1 MSTGSGSGGLV
12 PAAVELDGLT
22 EIRVHGVGGT
32 SPESLLGDQTPTRI
46 AGDRVAGFYRTA
58 DAAGRHREAYSW
70 GGLTSRSRMRALWA
84 LLLPSMLAN
93 MAGWMA
99 RRWVTSGEDEVDR
112 PATLWVFRWFARLTA
127 LALTLST
134 AAMVTYLALD
144 VLAYQWGRTEP
155 LPGPD
160 PDAVTDGVQGGITSW
175 WAQTVETWT
184 TVDRPGN
191 RIVLGALAAVL
202 VATVFAVLAR
212 HSRSSY
218 ESVVPPTPISAEP
231 GAPDVTGTVL
241 PAPSVRCAAALDGG
255 LRAADFWAG
264 LEWHRFLSRIHLTA
278 CLGVVALMLG
288 WSTADLGPGTAAGS
302 YGQVATVAAVA
313 ALLLLMG
320 LLAFDDAQPD
330 LGWIAL
336 TLTTAALVLAG
347 TAALLLPADPG
358 PVGMLPGARPSLNV
372 VWGVSLV
379 LLVPLAVQ
387 QSLAWFYRLWQSRRL
402 RRTGLPVPRLSIFPW
417 AGPFVMNTIAMVVA
431 NTVLLSAIVYV
442 AGLVGTIEWGFGPG
456 SSTVSADDTVYV
468 PMAIGSLASILS
480 LGLIVLVVVFGIVFL
495 VVLRVRTRANAPTV
509 EADLRAR
516 YARAGIPAVEVDP
529 AAGTE
534 AAWWRSAF
542 DPPLFGVHGRQRQGR
557 PTPWVHKVATMRFV
571 GDHSRAVAILFI
583 ALTVSAVVGLV
594 LFLHQVLILHRE
606 PPMFFVEIGTKVAV
620 AFPPLYVLVL
630 TLAWRN
636 ERWRRVLGS
645 LFDVGTFF
653 PRAFHPFAPPAY
665 AERAVPEL
673 TRRIWRLHDNGGRVV
688 VSAHSQGSVIAAA
701 AVGRTSGRAGHEP
714 TIGLVTFGSP
724 LGKLYRWAF
733 PALFSDGFLAGIT
746 DDRAG
751 IGPVLWRN
759 VHYATDYIGGDVRSG
774 SSTIADGVDVELVD
788 PPTHRYV
795 VDQPLP
801 RVMSH
806 TGYWYD
812 EAFWHEVDEMCT
824 LTLATGRPR
833 PGPDVSGGGRETVPP
848 DPTLSGTYRAQA
860 VIPLVDATT
869 SPILRDS
876 AS

>member
-1 MSTGSGSGGLV
+1 MARDERSAGLV
-12 PAAVELDGLT
+12 PAQVPLDGLV

-32 SPESLLGDQTPTRI
+32 GPDTLLGDPAPTRV
-46 AGDRVAGFYRTA
+46 AGDRVAGFYRTT

-99 RRWVTSGEDEVDR
+99 RRWVTAGEQEEDR
-112 PATLWVFRWFARLTA
+112 PATLWIFRWFARLTA

-155 LPGPD
+155 V
-160 PDAVTDGVQGGITSW
+160 AVPTTDGALSSW
-175 WAQTVETWT
+175 WAQLLETWT
-184 TVDRPGN
+184 SADHPGN
-191 RIVLGALAAVL
+191 RLVLGAH
-202 VATVFAVLAR
+202 AVLAVIVAFALLAR
-212 HSRSSY
+212 QTRSSY

-231 GAPDVTGTVL
+231 GASDVTATTAR
-241 PAPSVRCAAALDGG
+241 PSPSVRCAAALDGG

-264 LEWHRFLSRIHLTA
+264 LEWHSFLSRLHVTG
-278 CLGVVALMLG
+278 CLGVLALMVG
-288 WSTADLGPGTAAGS
+288 WSTSALGAGTSAGAFA
-302 YGQVATVAAVA
+302 QVATVAAGA
-313 ALLLLMG
+313 GILLVMG
-320 LLAFDDAQPD
+320 LLAFDDAEPD
-330 LGWIAL
+330 LARVAL
-336 TLTTAALVLAG
+336 VLTSSALVLAELSA
-347 TAALLLPADPG
+347 TLLPAGAG
-358 PVGMLPGARPSLNV
+358 PDGMLPGARPALNL
-372 VWGVSLV
+372 VWGASLA
-379 LLVPLAVQ
+379 LLVPLALQ
-387 QSLAWFYRLWQSRRL
+387 QVGAWVYRIWQAGKLRREGRRL
-402 RRTGLPVPRLSIFPW
+402 PRLAIFPW
-417 AGPFVMNTIAMVVA
+417 AGPFVMNTVAMVVA

-442 AGLVGTIEWGFGPG
+442 AGLIGTVEWGFGPVDG
-456 SSTVSADDTVYV
+456 DAAPGTIYV
-468 PMAIGSLASILS
+468 PQAIGSLASILS
-480 LGLIVLVVVFGIVFL
+480 LGLIVLVVAFGAVFL
-495 VVLRVRTRANAPTV
+495 LVLGRRRGANARQV

-516 YARAGIPAVEVDP
+516 YT
-529 AAGTE
+529 AAGVPDVEHDPPARSE

-542 DPPLFGVHGRQRQGR
+542 DPPLFGPPERRPGR
-557 PTPWVHKVATMRFV
+557 PTPWVHKVAAMRFV
-571 GDHSRAVAILFI
+571 GDHSRAVAALLIV
-583 ALTVSAVVGLV
+583 LTVLSVIGLV
-594 LFLHQVLILHRE
+594 LFLNEVLRLHHD
-606 PPMFFVEIGTKVAV
+606 PPMLLVGVGTKVAV

-688 VSAHSQGSVIAAA
+688 VTAHSQGSVIAAA
-701 AVGRTSGRAGHEP
+701 AVGRSSGRADAEP
-714 TIGLVTFGSP
+714 TLGVVTFGSP

-733 PALFSDGFLAGIT
+733 PALFSDGFLAGIS
-746 DDRAG
+746 RGRPG

-759 VHYATDYIGGDVRSG
+759 VYYATDYIGGPVRTG
-774 SSTIADGVDVELVD
+774 TSTIAEGIDLELVD

-801 RVMSH
+801 RVLSH

-812 EAFWHEVDEMCT
+812 DAFWTQVDQMCAVIGT
-824 LTLATGRPR
+824 
-833 PGPDVSGGGRETVPP
+833 PGPPP
-848 DPTLSGTYRAQA
+848 DPGGAGPRDTIPPDPDLPGRYR
-860 VIPLVDATT
+860 
-869 SPILRDS
+869 
-876 AS
+876 

>member
-12 PAAVELDGLT
+12 PAQVELAGLT

-32 SPESLLGDQTPTRI
+32 SPESLLGDPSPTRV
-46 AGDRVAGFYRTA
+46 AGDRVAGFYRTT

-99 RRWVTSGEDEVDR
+99 RRWVTAGEQEVNR

-144 VLAYQWGRTEP
+144 VLAFQWGRTEP
-155 LPGPD
+155 LPAPSTQTGGVEGG
-160 PDAVTDGVQGGITSW
+160 VTAW

-184 TVDRPGN
+184 AADRPGN
-191 RIVLGALAAVL
+191 RIVLGALAALL
-202 VATVFAVLAR
+202 VALVFAVLAR

-218 ESVVPPTPISAEP
+218 ESVVPPTPISGDP
-231 GAPDVTGTVL
+231 GAPDVTTT
-241 PAPSVRCAAALDGG
+241 APPPPSLRCAAALDGG

-264 LEWHRFLSRIHLTA
+264 LEWHKFLSRIHLTA

-288 WSTADLGPGTAAGS
+288 WSTWGLGAGTGAGS
-302 YGQVATVAAVA
+302 FGQVATVAAVA

-336 TLTTAALVLAG
+336 TLTAAALVLAG
-347 TAALLLPADPG
+347 GAAVMLPAGAG
-358 PVGMLPGARPSLNV
+358 PQGMLPGARPALNV
-372 VWGVSLV
+372 VWGLSLV

-387 QSLAWFYRLWQSRRL
+387 QSLAWVYRLWQAHRL
-402 RRTGLPVPRLSIFPW
+402 RRTDQPVPTISTFPW
-417 AGPFVMNTIAMVVA
+417 AGPFVMNTTAMVVA

-442 AGLVGTIEWGFGPG
+442 AGLVGTVAWGFGPQAG
-456 SSTVSADDTVYV
+456 TTPEPGTIYV

-480 LGLIVLVVVFGIVFL
+480 LGLVALVLVFGLVVVL
-495 VVLRVRTRANAPTV
+495 VARHRSRANASDV
-509 EADLRAR
+509 EADLRTT
-516 YARAGIPAVEVDP
+516 YAAAGIPTVEP
-529 AAGTE
+529 AARAGTE

-542 DPPLFGVHGRQRQGR
+542 DPPLFGVRARQRAGR

-571 GDHSRAVAILFI
+571 GDHSRAVAVLFI
-583 ALTVSAVVGLV
+583 ALTVCAVVGLV
-594 LFLHQVLILHRE
+594 LFLNEVLLQRRE
-606 PPMFFVEIGTKVAV
+606 PPMFFVEVGTKVAV

-701 AVGRTSGRAGHEP
+701 ALGRTSGRAGDEP
-714 TIGLVTFGSP
+714 TIGVVTFGSP

-759 VHYATDYIGGDVRSG
+759 VYYATDYIGGDVSCG
-774 SSTIADGVDVELVD
+774 SSTIPDSVDVELVD

-801 RVMSH
+801 RVLSH

-812 EAFWHEVDEMCT
+812 EAFWREVDEMCS
-824 LTLATGRPR
+824 LTRSTGSPR
-833 PGPDVSGGGRETVPP
+833 PGSDAGDGMDTVPP
-848 DPTLSGTYRAQA
+848 DPTLSPSYRAQA

>member
-1 MSTGSGSGGLV
+1 MALVDRSAGLV
-12 PAAVELDGLT
+12 PAAVPLGGLT

-32 SPESLLGDQTPTRI
+32 GPDTLLGDPAPTRV
-46 AGDRVAGFYRTA
+46 AGDRVAGFYRTT
-58 DAAGRHREAYSW
+58 DAGGRHREAYSW

-99 RRWVTSGEDEVDR
+99 RRWVTAGEQEADR
-112 PATLWVFRWFARLTA
+112 PATLWIFRWFARLTA

-155 LPGPD
+155 VPD
-160 PDAVTDGVQGGITSW
+160 PATAASPDGWQGDLSSW
-175 WAQTVETWT
+175 WAQTVATWT
-184 TVDRPGN
+184 AADRPGH
-191 RIVLGALAAVL
+191 RLVLGALAAVV
-202 VATVFAVLAR
+202 VASAFALLAR
-212 HSRSSY
+212 QTRSSY

-231 GAPDVTGTVL
+231 GAPDVTATTGR
-241 PAPSVRCAAALDGG
+241 PRPSRRCAAALDGG
-255 LRAADFWAG
+255 LRDADFWAG
-264 LEWHRFLSRIHLTA
+264 LEWHTFLSRLHLTA
-278 CLGVVALMLG
+278 CLGVIALMLG
-288 WSTADLGPGTAAGS
+288 WSSAELGAGTTAGAF
-302 YGQVATVAAVA
+302 GQVATVAAA
-313 ALLLLMG
+313 AAILLVMG
-320 LLAFDDAQPD
+320 LLAFDDAEQD
-330 LGWIAL
+330 LAWVALAL
-336 TLTTAALVLAG
+336 TSAALVLAG
-347 TAALLLPADPG
+347 AAALLVPADPG
-358 PVGMLPGARPSLNV
+358 PAGMLPGARPALNL
-372 VWGVSLV
+372 VWGASLA

-387 QSLAWFYRLWQSRRL
+387 QAGAWVYRLWQTSRL
-402 RRTGLPVPRLSIFPW
+402 RRQGERLPRLTIFPW
-417 AGPFVMNTIAMVVA
+417 AGPFVMNTVAMVVA

-442 AGLVGTIEWGFGPG
+442 AGVVGTVAWGFGPDAG
-456 SSTVSADDTVYV
+456 TSAAPGTIYV

-480 LGLIVLVVVFGIVFL
+480 LGLIVLVVLFAAVFL
-495 VVLRVRTRANAPTV
+495 LVLGWRRRANAGQV
-509 EADLRAR
+509 EEDLRAQ
-516 YARAGIPAVEVDP
+516 YEAAHVEDVDLDPPARS
-529 AAGTE
+529 E

-542 DPPLFGVHGRQRQGR
+542 DPPLFGPPERRPGR
-557 PTPWVHKVATMRFV
+557 PTPWVRKVTTMRFV
-571 GDHSRAVAILFI
+571 GDHSRAVATLLIV
-583 ALTVSAVVGLV
+583 LTVLAVGGLV
-594 LFLHQVLILHRE
+594 LFLNEVLRLHHD
-606 PPMFFVEIGTKVAV
+606 PPMFFVGVGTKVAV

-701 AVGRTSGRAGHEP
+701 AVGRMSGRADGEP
-714 TIGLVTFGSP
+714 TLGVVTFGSP

-733 PALFSDGFLAGIT
+733 PALFSDGFLAGISHG
-746 DDRAG
+746 RPG

-759 VHYATDYIGGDVRSG
+759 VYYATDYIGGAVRTG
-774 SSTIADGVDVELVD
+774 TSTVADGVDLELVD

-801 RVMSH
+801 RVLSH

-812 EAFWHEVDEMCT
+812 DAFWTQVDAMCAAT
-824 LTLATGRPR
+824 CATGAPR
-833 PGPDVSGGGRETVPP
+833 PDPGDGGRQDTILP
-848 DPTLSGTYRAQA
+848 DPDLPVRYR
-860 VIPLVDATT
+860 
-869 SPILRDS
+869 
-876 AS
+876 